1 MAQMTSRGRMTAEG
15 IKFWEE
21 KGNLAVRAAKEET
34 VNLIMKASE
43 AKRGES
49 SVGTPLR
56 RTGRGCLT

>member
-21 KGNLAVRAAKEET
+21 KGNLTVRVAMEET

-43 AKRGES
+43 AKRRECQS
-49 SVGTPLR
+49 ERP
-56 RTGRGCLT
+56 